1 MDWLNR
7 ERKVENKQANLDIN
21 GQDNTTFLW
30 YTSFFLYD
38 RIPAY
43 VGTLLS
49 MCRNQH
55 CTSHSKTKDLM
66 HVEIKLKYEAFTKCL
81 YSPL

>member
-1 MDWLNR
+1 MG
-7 ERKVENKQANLDIN
+7 KIIQH
-21 GQDNTTFLW
+21 
-30 YTSFFLYD
+30 SFGIQVYPYD

-55 CTSHSKTKDLM
+55 CTSHSKTKDLL
-66 HVEIKLKYEAFTKCL
+66 HVEIKLKSETFTKCL
-81 YSPL
+81 YPLL